1 MPVIRFFVTFAF
13 ILQFLLTFVPKKDR
27 LPDIFYRLS
36 CAHTKKC
43 IKFATRCRK
52 KRMKVSLSLK
62 RSPDSL
68 FLTRKSKVKL

>member
-1 MPVIRFFVTFAF
+1 MPVIRFFVIFAF
-13 ILQFLLTFVPKKDR
+13 IIQFLLTFVPKKDR

-52 KRMKVSLSLK
+52 KRMKDILIIGKKPRFSFS
-62 RSPDSL
+62 DG
-68 FLTRKSKVKL
+68 KV